1 MANIAVLPNPQAYME
16 MVWEIVRQI
25 PAGEVST
32 FGQIA
37 SMIPPPPGVDEYDYE
52 RLAPRYVGDAM
63 NAVSWRDEA
72 TVPWH
77 RVINSKGG
85 ISLPPETKAAAL
97 QRARLRH
104 EGALEGDA
112 DTVDLGRVGW
122 EGPPNA
128 WLNERGLRA
137 PKPLRRPPDDRPQQ
151 LALF

>member
-1 MANIAVLPNPQAYME
+1 MANIAALPNPQGYME

-85 ISLPPETKAAAL
+85 ISLPPETTAAAL

-104 EGALEGDA
+104 EGSLEADA
-112 DTVDLGRVGW
+112 ETVDLGRAGW
-122 EGPPNA
+122 EGPPLA
-128 WLNERGLRA
+128 WLNEHGLRA
-137 PKPLRRPPDDRPQQ
+137 PKRLRRPPDDRPQQ
-151 LALF
+151 MALF